1 LSRGEARKEGE
12 TVIRLGWHYGT
23 RERTRFLLT
32 AGGVA
37 GAVVLSVFLAGVYRS
52 AVSGSIDYIEAAD
65 ADLWVARV
73 GTDNLMR
80 VGGDLPDS
88 VVEAVA
94 ELPDVLSIEPISVAL
109 LPVGTSHASR
119 TQLVVGLEPPAEAAA
134 PRQMKT
140 GRAVPEPGEIVV
152 DRTFARRARIR
163 LGESV
168 TFADRWLKVVGIT
181 SGTNLLV
188 TQYAFVHRSDLDA
201 ARGSEGEVSFLLV
214 RTAPDRAG
222 HLRRKILLDVDGA
235 VAFTRTGFVRNNRR
249 EISSGFVPVLWAVSV
264 LGIGVGTLTV
274 ALLMYAAVLE
284 KRMDYAVLAALGAG
298 DGSRLL
304 VVLQQTLAAG
314 LAGAVAGAGALALLA
329 WLLPAV
335 VPEVTVEL
343 DPSLLLAAG
352 AGALVIAGL
361 GAVPPAWAALRTL
374 PMEALRR

>member
-1 LSRGEARKEGE
+1 
-12 TVIRLGWHYGT
+12 
-23 RERTRFLLT
+23 
-32 AGGVA
+32 
-37 GAVVLSVFLAGVYRS
+37 
-52 AVSGSIDYIEAAD
+52 
-65 ADLWVARV
+65 
-73 GTDNLMR
+73 
-80 VGGDLPDS
+80 
-88 VVEAVA
+88 VA
-94 ELPDVLSIEPISVAL
+94 ELPDVLSIEAISVAL

-119 TQLVVGLEPPAEAAA
+119 TQLVVGLDPPAEAAM
-134 PRQMKT
+134 PRQMET
-140 GRAVPEPGEIVV
+140 GRAVPERGEIVV
-152 DRTFARRARIR
+152 DRAFARRARIR

-168 TFADRWLKVVGIT
+168 SFADRWLKVVGIT

-188 TQYAFVHRSDLDA
+188 TQYAFVHRSDLDG

-214 RTAPDRAG
+214 KTAPGRAG

-235 VAFTRTGFVRNNRR
+235 VAFTRTGFASNNRR
-249 EISSGFVPVLWAVSV
+249 EIASGFIPVLWAVSV
-264 LGIGVGTLTV
+264 LGIGVGAVTV

-284 KRMDYAVLAALGAG
+284 KRMDYAVLGALGAG

-314 LAGAVAGAGALALLA
+314 LAGAAAGAGALALLA

-335 VPEVTVEL
+335 VPEVTVQL

-361 GAVPPAWAALRTL
+361 GAVPPAWAVLRTL